1 MKKIIRFGV
10 AMFLISVVLLG
21 CQQQDNK
28 QEVKEE
34 IKEINIFKQNDFKK
48 ESSDLIVSS
57 SDTDNTEIFEIVKS
71 IISNATKQ
79 EGVVDT
85 IEPNYDLEIIYKD
98 NSTKELYLWLLDS
111 EDGKGSLM
119 EVEDT
124 HIIYNFSE
132 ELNTKLIDLIDA
144 IKN

>member
-1 MKKIIRFGV
+1 MKKIIKFGV
-10 AMFLISVVLLG
+10 VMFLISVVLLG

-28 QEVKEE
+28 PEVKEE
-34 IKEINIFKQNDFKK
+34 IKEVNIFKSNEFKK
-48 ESSDLIVSS
+48 ESSDLIVSA
-57 SDTDNTEIFEIVKS
+57 SDTDNAEIFETVKN

-98 NSTKELYLWLLDS
+98 NSTKELYLWLLDA
-111 EDGKGSLM
+111 EGGKGSLM

-124 HIIYNFSE
+124 HVIYNFSE
-132 ELNTKLIDLIDA
+132 ELNTKLIDLIDSV
-144 IKN
+144 KN